1 MAIPFVVCRRRL
13 GRKATLYGLALACP
27 GTGAIPETVLIIVEH
42 CCAGTRRDAW
52 SWYRRQKAV
61 VADDDYSVVA
71 MVERSMRKTQSHTS
85 RGNSLIEWITVL
97 QLGALWSTRRRRG
110 SGGAFC
116 LRDGDT

>member
-71 MVERSMRKTQSHTS
+71 MVERSMRRNAITYKP
-85 RGNSLIEWITVL
+85 RKLINRVDN
-97 QLGALWSTRRRRG
+97 G
-110 SGGAFC
+110 SATWC
-116 LRDGDT
+116 AMVH